1 MKIFRKQHETIES
14 TCTYLWK
21 LLVGQNS
28 QKSEKVI
35 IVSLDRQPRYMF
47 FHMQPCPR
55 SLVMRI
61 ENNSD
66 VCLIVQCIVH
76 TSAFDQRTLYMVPQ
90 AKQGVVSMFLYHRP
104 LQLYQRFFFIIISEV
119 NFWHMS
125 TNCFSA
131 AIFYVNGKIFEQ
143 KNNEDLKLAI
153 ASIQS
158 LKGLLVWKT

>member
-1 MKIFRKQHETIES
+1 
-14 TCTYLWK
+14 
-21 LLVGQNS
+21 
-28 QKSEKVI
+28 
-35 IVSLDRQPRYMF
+35 
-47 FHMQPCPR
+47 
-55 SLVMRI
+55 MRI

-104 LQLYQRFFFIIISEV
+104 LQLYQRFFFIVISEV

-158 LKGLLVWKT
+158 LKGLLV